1 MNGFLDIQFPSEIAY
16 GSQSSIGYSTLVQK
30 SISGKEQRNINWLYP
45 KYSFNLAP
53 AINSK
58 ADLDKIIAFFH
69 IVQGKAYSFRFR
81 DFSDFFVLGGK
92 IANGDGVK
100 IKFQLKKIYSV
111 GTNTRERI
119 ISKIEVGSVNIYL
132 DDILQNPSQYTLN
145 YLSGEITFNT
155 APAINK
161 VIKADFN
168 FDVQARFNTDN
179 LSHILNS
186 HNYRVVEKIE
196 LVEV

>member
-1 MNGFLDIQFPSEIAY
+1 
-16 GSQSSIGYSTLVQK
+16 
-30 SISGKEQRNINWLYP
+30 
-45 KYSFNLAP
+45 
-53 AINSK
+53 
-58 ADLDKIIAFFH
+58 
-69 IVQGKAYSFRFR
+69 VQGKAYSFRFR
-81 DFSDFFVLGGK
+81 DFSDFSVLGGK
-92 IANGDGVK
+92 IGVGDGVK
-100 IKFQLKKIYSV
+100 TKFQLKKIYSV
-111 GTNTRERI
+111 GTNTKERP

-132 DDILQNPSQYTLN
+132 DNILQNPSQYTLN

-168 FDVQARFNTDN
+168 FDVQARFNNDN

-186 HNYRVVEKIE
+186 NNYRVVEKIE